1 MPHPVIAISS
11 ADPMLTDITALSI
24 DAPATNVVGLSI
36 NGTRATFHETR
47 LTPTDPSSETDLI
60 ARIETHEIPGD
71 CLTCGLR
78 ELILDC
84 ICRRIRAGIER
95 TILFL
100 PAGLEL
106 PHLAPSLAYALE
118 SLSLTPGSADAD
130 IDADADEVS
139 GTDTDNPLA
148 RLAGVAHLIDVD
160 HATDHLLTHKTASEA
175 GIAIVDDDPRCVA
188 EIHMMNV
195 GYADLVL
202 VSGDMD
208 GAGGELVEHLRPHDT
223 LLANAMDSAWIEL
236 AESLTHDP
244 VNAVERVHPVTTQAW
259 GGPQCY
265 GTWTLELSSEQPFHP
280 ERFTEFAEELAAEG
294 ACGRGCFWLISRP
307 NTVCSWETAGGQIA
321 VGEAGVWADFPEGID
336 ETGQEITQPRCH
348 IIVTGTGGDEVA
360 QRVSNAFH
368 SILCEPHEMAWVG
381 ADGLEEWLGE

>member
-1 MPHPVIAISS
+1 MTHPLIAISS
-11 ADPMLTDITALSI
+11 ADPMLTDIIALSI
-24 DAPATNVVGLSI
+24 DAPATDVVGLSAD
-36 NGTRATFHETR
+36 GTRATFHETR
-47 LTPTDPSSETDLI
+47 LACTNSASEPVLETV
-60 ARIETHEIPGD
+60 IETHEIPGD

-84 ICRRIRAGIER
+84 VRRRIRAGLER

-118 SLSLTPGSADAD
+118 SLSLTPGDSTN
-130 IDADADEVS
+130 DETS
-139 GTDTDNPLA
+139 ETDTDEPRA
-148 RLAGVAHLIDVD
+148 RLAAVAHLIDVS
-160 HATDHLLTHKTASEA
+160 HATEHLLTHKAASEA
-175 GIAIVDDDPRCVA
+175 GIAIIEDDPRCVA

-208 GAGGELVEHLRPHDT
+208 SAGGELVEHLRPHDT

-244 VNAVERVHPVTTQAW
+244 VSAVERVHPVTTQAW
-259 GGPQCY
+259 GGPQCH
-265 GTWTLELSSEQPFHP
+265 GTWTLELSSERPFHP

-294 ACGRGCFWLISRP
+294 ACGRGCFWLVSRP
-307 NTVCSWETAGGQIA
+307 DTVCSWETAGGQIA

-336 ETGQEITQPRCH
+336 EAGQEITQPRCH
-348 IIVTGTGGDEVA
+348 IIVTGTGGDEAA
-360 QRVSNAFH
+360 QRVSDAFH
-368 SILCEPHEMAWVG
+368 SILCEPHEMAWAG